1 MSELTFAKMR
11 THAGSFVSAHAE
23 ATEHNEPVALRL
35 TPFVDDRGYSLMN
48 LFVGVLGVGRGGGG
62 QSNVSIQH
70 PGVIKAWHRHKK
82 QTDFWVCLHG
92 HLKVGVHRDDGT
104 AWQAVIGERS
114 PVCVI
119 IPPTLWH
126 GAATVGA
133 SPATLLYYVTHE
145 FDAANP
151 DEERRAFDEPAG
163 FPWGVE
169 NK

>member
-1 MSELTFAKMR
+1 MSQLKFAKMR
-11 THAGSFVSAHAE
+11 TMTGSFVEAHA
-23 ATEHNEPVALRL
+23 AAKDAGEPVALRL
-35 TPFVDDRGYSLMN
+35 NPFVDDRGYSLMN
-48 LFVGVLGVGRGGGG
+48 LFTGVLSGG
-62 QSNVSIQH
+62 QSNVSVQH
-70 PGVIKAWHRHKK
+70 PGVIKAWHRHQK
-82 QTDFWVCLHG
+82 QTDFWICLHG

-104 AWQAVIGERS
+104 AWSIVIGERS
-114 PVCVI
+114 PLCVI

-163 FPWGVE
+163 FPWAVE